1 VGLATLCCSPPAL
14 LEAETLILP
23 TQLQVEHLKT
33 QLQCCVAAAL
43 AASDTFSVAGVAE
56 LMRLGDTTGSA
67 LDAPQ
72 VEAEAEDDTNFWIL
86 VMTGA
91 CALTE
96 LRCSSPVSLIISL
109 SRPLTLTHHLGWNPR
124 PGVLGS
130 LLFVGSGVA
139 YWRWGRAAVVA
150 PELLDDANPNLLL
163 EDAPPPSSYVS
174 SSGKG
179 QYNRA
184 LLAGQWGVRDPREC
198 PRAGR
203 GNVYAPRQNTVP
215 PRHSARYSY

>member
-1 VGLATLCCSPPAL
+1 
-14 LEAETLILP
+14 
-23 TQLQVEHLKT
+23 
-33 QLQCCVAAAL
+33 
-43 AASDTFSVAGVAE
+43 
-56 LMRLGDTTGSA
+56 M
-67 LDAPQ
+67 
-72 VEAEAEDDTNFWIL
+72 
-86 VMTGA
+86 
-91 CALTE
+91 
-96 LRCSSPVSLIISL
+96 PVSLIISL

-150 PELLDDANPNLLL
+150 PELLDDVNPNLLL

-184 LLAGQWGVRDPREC
+184 LLAGQLGVCDPREC

-203 GNVYAPRQNTVP
+203 GNVYAPKQNTVP
-215 PRHSARYSY
+215 PPDTALATPIDSS